1 MHIVPVVDTDQQQH
15 VGCHAY
21 LRAAQPQAATPGHQA
36 QVLCS
41 LIPMGHHYQQVGSLR
56 GLCASGGK
64 ARDRDGLKA
73 QLAMVLGLLVRHAT
87 VVDAGLSAT
96 GAQRVLCWGGR

>member
-1 MHIVPVVDTDQQQH
+1 
-15 VGCHAY
+15 
-21 LRAAQPQAATPGHQA
+21 
-36 QVLCS
+36 
-41 LIPMGHHYQQVGSLR
+41 VGSLR

-87 VVDAGLSAT
+87 VIDAGLSAT
-96 GAQRVLCWGGR
+96 GAD